1 MFAFISILII
11 IVGILLGLIVL
22 IQDGKSGGLAAN
34 FAAQNQHLG
43 VRKTT
48 DTIEKATW
56 TLSAIFVALCL
67 ISSVLFPA
75 PKEGTNAEPMV
86 IPSAAQDRPA
96 MPQAT
101 PQNTANPMAQ

>member
-1 MFAFISILII
+1 MFAFISVLII
-11 IVGILLGLIVL
+11 IVGILLGLVVL

-56 TLSAIFVALCL
+56 TLAAVLVALCL

-75 PKEGTNAEPMV
+75 PKDSLNAEPMV
-86 IPSAAQDRPA
+86 IPSATQSQPA
-96 MPQAT
+96 APQAM
-101 PQNTANPMAQ
+101 PQNTANPVQ